1 MQRLILVNPNTTAA
15 TTAAMV
21 EIARAEAGPRAEIVG
36 MTAPVGVGLITEPAA
51 LAEAADA
58 VTGMADS
65 LREADAVIVAAF
77 GDPGLPMLR
86 AVLPCPVTGI
96 AEAGMAEAA
105 QGGRRFA
112 VVTTTPLLV
121 ESIAGLAAAYGHG
134 GFMGTYLTPG
144 PPGPLMADPDL
155 LAAALLDACTRA
167 VREGGAEAVVIG
179 GGPLAVAAQR
189 LAGQVAVPLIEP
201 VPAAVRLSLGR
212 LG

>member
-1 MQRLILVNPNTTAA
+1 MHRLILVNPNTTAA

-212 LG
+212 IG